1 MWKVNIILKSSE
13 QKEADLS
20 NNYEEIVQMTFLVKK
35 LGRFYENYLVYFIK
49 QSSPIYCKQVKLL
62 ITIEY

>member
-35 LGRFYENYLVYFIK
+35 LGRFYENYFT
-49 QSSPIYCKQVKLL
+49 LL
-62 ITIEY
+62 YKTI